1 VESGMSRDDAYRV
14 VQGAAMRAWEDDG
27 DFRELLERDE
37 EVRQRLGGGLGE
49 LFDPAYA
56 LRNLG
61 VVTGRVEKLKRRL
74 EDG

>member
-1 VESGMSRDDAYRV
+1 
-14 VQGAAMRAWEDDG
+14 MRAWEGDE
-27 DFRELLERDE
+27 DFRELLEEDE
-37 EVRQRLGGGLGE
+37 DVRERLGDDLDD

-61 VVTGRVEKLKRRL
+61 VVSGRVEELKRRL